1 MSFPAELFLSC
12 LLVFRRVSC
21 FIDVDG
27 GSQSPC
33 TRFLYCA
40 MIMAAQAVRICSRA
54 AAHITGARARLAAC
68 FFYLAILIHRFC
80 GNKIPRILLA
90 AARAGNSKGIG

>member
-33 TRFLYCA
+33 ARFLYCA
-40 MIMAAQAVRICSRA
+40 MIMAGGSSSCA
-54 AAHITGARARLAAC
+54 
-68 FFYLAILIHRFC
+68 Y
-80 GNKIPRILLA
+80 LLA
-90 AARAGNSKGIG
+90 SGSAYNRGTRSPCRVLFL

>member
-1 MSFPAELFLSC
+1 MSFPTELFLSC

-40 MIMAAQAVRICSRA
+40 MIMAAA
-54 AAHITGARARLAAC
+54 AAAYVFARERQ
-68 FFYLAILIHRFC
+68 
-80 GNKIPRILLA
+80 RI
-90 AARAGNSKGIG
+90 